1 MRCFLNDERVCGLRR
16 ERGREFQ
23 VAGAEFEK
31 DLFPKLFR
39 ENFCGV
45 SRKASWDLSVLAGVY
60 GMTSLER

>member
-23 VAGAEFEK
+23 VVGAEFEK

-45 SRKASWDLSVLAGVY
+45 SRKAS
-60 GMTSLER
+60 